1 MIVEGRGLYMER
13 AIITGAT
20 SIIGIALIKK
30 LLQEGKEVCAV
41 IRPDSARKKDVQNLR
56 PTALIEAELDELDR
70 LELPANSFDV
80 LFHIGWSSDFPEPRF
95 NLQGQLQNVVY
106 GEKALHLAHRCGC
119 DTFLSIGSQAEC
131 GRVEGCITPD
141 TPSRPENA
149 YAIAKTVAAAK
160 LQSSCEELGIRFCW
174 PRLLSSYGP
183 YDRPHTLIMQCIR
196 AALTGRTIALTPG
209 GQIWDYV
216 YADDVALALSCIA
229 ERGKHGKKYP
239 IGSGHAQSLRSYI
252 EKIAE
257 AAGNDCIL
265 NGLGQRPY
273 AENQVMNLLADL
285 SETTQDTGFRCRT
298 DFGAGIRETVEY
310 MKGVLCRSG
319 ESYQ

>member
-1 MIVEGRGLYMER
+1 MER

-41 IRPDSARKKDVQNLR
+41 IRPDSARKKDVQNLG

-95 NLQGQLQNVVY
+95 NLQGQLQNVTY
-106 GEKALHLAHRCGC
+106 AEKALHLAHRCGC

-160 LQSSCEELGIRFCW
+160 LQSSCEKLGMRFCW

-196 AALTGRTIALTPG
+196 AALTDQVIALTPG

-239 IGSGHAQSLRSYI
+239 IGSGRGQSLRSYI

-265 NGLGQRPY
+265 DGLGQRPY

-285 SETTQDTGFRCRT
+285 SETTEDTGFRCRT
-298 DFGAGIRETVEY
+298 DFETGIRETVKY